1 MDFLCDACL
10 LVEKQ
15 FTRGPSLEFVHDDC
29 FFPGLL
35 GSSRGSVDVVT
46 SRGVLLG
53 CPAQLLTF
61 VWVVAFL
68 FVSFFVVPFSH
79 SLLPSE

>member
-1 MDFLCDACL
+1 MELGLQSQHGACHGRRRIL
-10 LVEKQ
+10 LVS
-15 FTRGPSLEFVHDDC
+15 RC